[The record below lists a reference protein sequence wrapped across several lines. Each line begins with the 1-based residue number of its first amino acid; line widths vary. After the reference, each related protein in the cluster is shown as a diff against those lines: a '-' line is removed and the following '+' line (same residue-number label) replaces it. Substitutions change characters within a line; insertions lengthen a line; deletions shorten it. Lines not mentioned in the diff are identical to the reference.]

1 MEDILLPS
9 TCVLADTELHFM
21 KFRCLKLKN
30 THPQVPE
37 RGSGISGEWG
47 VSGWQLNSGSL
58 SVSLLYSGLL
68 LIFKSFLHSLQT
80 QLWIGED
87 R

>member
-21 KFRCLKLKN
+21 KFRSLKFTN
-30 THPQVPE
+30 THPQVAE

-47 VSGWQLNSGSL
+47 VSGWQLSL
-58 SVSLLYSGLL
+58 GA
-68 LIFKSFLHSLQT
+68 FL
-80 QLWIGED
+80 
-87 R
+87 